1 MIVRNQ
7 FGAPHIF
14 LTVSASPL
22 IIGSMSDDLTKELP
36 EPRYETQPGITAV
49 LERINQIGDGL
60 RVEIETVRV
69 GQEQL
74 GATIQSLRDELQ
86 SFRTEALEKFS
97 QINSKIDVL
106 NNELLDLKAEQRRH
120 GRRIDELERK
130 AS

>member
-1 MIVRNQ
+1 
-7 FGAPHIF
+7 
-14 LTVSASPL
+14 
-22 IIGSMSDDLTKELP
+22 MSDDLTKELP
-36 EPRYETQPGITAV
+36 EPQYETQPGITAV

-97 QINSKIDVL
+97 QINSKFDVL

>member
-1 MIVRNQ
+1 
-7 FGAPHIF
+7 
-14 LTVSASPL
+14 
-22 IIGSMSDDLTKELP
+22 
-36 EPRYETQPGITAV
+36 
-49 LERINQIGDGL
+49 
-60 RVEIETVRV
+60 
-69 GQEQL
+69 
-74 GATIQSLRDELQ
+74 LRDELQ